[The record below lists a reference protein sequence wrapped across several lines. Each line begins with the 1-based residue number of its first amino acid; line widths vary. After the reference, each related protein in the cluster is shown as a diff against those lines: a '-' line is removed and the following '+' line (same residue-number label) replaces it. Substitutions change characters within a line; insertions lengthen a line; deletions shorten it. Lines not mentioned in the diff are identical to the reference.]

1 MYSKISILLV
11 ALWITA
17 CSTLPEP
24 IQMPDGVQ
32 LISYENAAS
41 STEQA
46 IGQKAR
52 WGGVIAKIE
61 NKSEKT
67 MLELVY
73 YPLAS
78 YGRPLAGD
86 ESIGRFR
93 VYVNGFMDPMVY
105 QKGRTMTFTGD
116 FSGLEDGLV
125 GEHQYVFPTLNASGY
140 YLWKEIQ
147 RVDVNMISVWPYDYW
162 RYGGYYNRPF
172 HNRVILRSTISHNTR
187 SDNIPVR
194 NTQKDEPRNR

>member
-24 IQMPDGVQ
+24 IQVPDGVQ

-41 STEQA
+41 STQEA
-46 IGQKAR
+46 VGQKAR

-61 NKSEKT
+61 NKPENT

-73 YPLAS
+73 YPLTG
-78 YGRPLAGD
+78 YGRPLADD

-116 FSGLEDGLV
+116 FSGLEEGLV
-125 GEHQYVFPTLNASGY
+125 GEHQYVFPALNVSGY
-140 YLWKEIQ
+140 YLWKKIEH
-147 RVDVNMISVWPYDYW
+147 VDVNMISVWPYDYW
-162 RYGGYYNRPF
+162 RYGGYYNSPF
-172 HNRVILRSTISHNTR
+172 HNRVIIRSTHHTR
-187 SDNIPVR
+187 SNKTPVR
-194 NTQKDEPRNR
+194 KTAKDEPRNR